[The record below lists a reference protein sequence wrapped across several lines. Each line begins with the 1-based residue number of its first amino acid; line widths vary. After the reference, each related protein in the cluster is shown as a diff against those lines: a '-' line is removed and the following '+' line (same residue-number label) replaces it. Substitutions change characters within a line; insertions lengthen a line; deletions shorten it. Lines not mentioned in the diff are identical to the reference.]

1 MTGRRN
7 ALVTVVAVAAM
18 MMAARPA
25 LALKLGLLTD
35 ETGSYADLAGKGSI
49 IAAQM
54 AIEDYGGKAL
64 GKPIEFVHADHQNK
78 ADIGAGIANR
88 WLEQDGVDAILDVPT
103 SSVVLAVQE
112 ITTRKKKMHLNST
125 GATSLLTGE
134 KCSSTTVHW
143 TYDTFAVANS
153 TARAITARG
162 GDSWFFIVADY
173 AFGHSL
179 VRDASVALNATGGK
193 ILGQVRHPF
202 PNEDFA
208 SFLLQAQASPAKV
221 VGLANA
227 GSDLANTIKQA
238 REFGI
243 TETKS
248 LAALLMFITDVHAIG
263 LDKSQGLLLTTGFY
277 WDMDDET
284 RAWSKRFGERMGGR
298 MPTMAQAG
306 MYSAVMHYLKAVDAS
321 GSDDAETVIAKMREL
336 PIRDFFA
343 RNAKLRPDGRM
354 VHDMYLVQVKKPSES
369 KKPWDYYTILRTIPG
384 DEAFR
389 PMSDGG
395 CKLVTK

>member
-1 MTGRRN
+1 MT
-7 ALVTVVAVAAM
+7 AMLAAQ
-18 MMAARPA
+18 PA
-25 LALKLGLLTD
+25 FALKLGVLTD

-49 IAAQM
+49 VATEM
-54 AIEDYGGKAL
+54 AIADYGGKAL
-64 GKPIEFVHADHQNK
+64 GKPIEMVHADHQNK
-78 ADIGAGIANR
+78 ADIGAAIANR
-88 WLEQDGVDAILDVPT
+88 WLDQDGVDAILDVPT

-153 TARAITARG
+153 TARAIAAQG
-162 GDSWFFIVADY
+162 GDSWYFIMADY
-173 AFGHSL
+173 AFGQSL
-179 VRDASVALNATGGK
+179 VRDATVALNAVGGK
-193 ILGQVRHPF
+193 ILGQVKHPF

-221 VGLANA
+221 IGLANA

-238 REFGI
+238 KEFGI

-248 LAALLMFITDVHAIG
+248 LAALLMFISDVHALG
-263 LDKSQGLLLTTGFY
+263 LEKAQGLMLTTGFY
-277 WDMDDET
+277 WDMDDQT
-284 RAWSKRFGERMGGR
+284 RAWSKRFAERMNGR

-306 MYSAVMHYLKAVDAS
+306 MYSAVMHYLKAVDAV
-321 GSDDAETVIAKMREL
+321 GSEDAEKVVAKMREL
-336 PIRDFFA
+336 PIKDFFA

-354 VHDMYLVQVKKPSES
+354 IHDMYLVQVKKPSES
-369 KKPWDYYTILRTIPG
+369 KGPWDYYKILRTIPG

-389 PMSDGG
+389 PMKDGG
-395 CKLVTK
+395 CKLVTQ